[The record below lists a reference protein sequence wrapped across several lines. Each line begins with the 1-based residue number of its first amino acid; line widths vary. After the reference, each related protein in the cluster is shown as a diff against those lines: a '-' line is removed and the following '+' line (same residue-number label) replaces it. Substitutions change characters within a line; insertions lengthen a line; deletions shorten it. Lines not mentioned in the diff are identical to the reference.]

1 MQNPGFTQ
9 CRNTTGT
16 LDAFR
21 CVPQGTPCRSDADCP
36 GGLCRTVA
44 SATIDG
50 CACIDQEQPP
60 VKCAVVHDQ
69 QHGGQLCA
77 DFNCRSMGAGM
88 FCDPVTCN
96 CVTEP
101 PPT

>member
-9 CRNTTGT
+9 CENTIGT

-21 CVPQGTPCRSDADCP
+21 CIPGGLPCKNDADCAP
-36 GGLCRTVA
+36 GLCRTVA
-44 SATIDG
+44 VATIDG
-50 CACIDQEQPP
+50 CLCVDHEQPP

-69 QHGGQLCA
+69 GHGGQLCA
-77 DFNCRSMGAGM
+77 DFNCRTTMPGF

-96 CVTEP
+96 CVPEP
-101 PPT
+101 APT